1 MTVVTISEALK
12 LQQEG
17 KVELYKT
24 NVRKEADGTE
34 IFQLSCKFLDDGGE
48 LGSTGTEQG
57 GSRLIAWVKCPLNV
71 NANDNVA
78 FALAA

>member
-48 LGSTGTEQG
+48 LGSTGTE
-57 GSRLIAWVKCPLNV
+57 
-71 NANDNVA
+71 
-78 FALAA
+78 